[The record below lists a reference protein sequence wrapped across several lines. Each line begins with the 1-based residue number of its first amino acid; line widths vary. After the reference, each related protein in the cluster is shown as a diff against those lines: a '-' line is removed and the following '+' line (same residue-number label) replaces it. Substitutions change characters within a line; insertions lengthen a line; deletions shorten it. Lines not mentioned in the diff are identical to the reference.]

1 MRLRSVWVGLCAA
14 LAVSACAEN
23 ANHLNTHYLS
33 RFATPEPTLASFT
46 VCHGFGCA
54 ERSHASL
61 TLAQWHKVVAEFR
74 PRAKNAKTE
83 RQQIAR
89 AVALTERL
97 VGPQTGTDAQQW
109 THKNMLILPNL
120 GDTTQLDC
128 VDESVNTWTYMTLME
143 RGGLLHFHRV
153 ADLSNAG
160 GLTDPNMRNTA
171 VLQEKGGGY
180 YAVDASLVG
189 YGKAPLVMSLA
200 TWMGH
205 WPPDL
210 SATEQVAKGGGK
222 QQPAHKQIRHRQS
235 AKRAKP
241 PTRPASS

>member
-1 MRLRSVWVGLCAA
+1 VQVRSVLALLVLA

-33 RFATPEPTLASFT
+33 RFATPEPTLADFT
-46 VCHGFGCA
+46 VCHGFGCT

-61 TLAQWHKVVAEFR
+61 TLAEWHKVIAEFR
-74 PRAKNAKTE
+74 PRAKNAKSE
-83 RQQIAR
+83 RQQVAR
-89 AVALTERL
+89 AVALMERL
-97 VGPQTGTDAQQW
+97 VGPQTGTAAHQW
-109 THKNMLILPNL
+109 THKNLLILPNM

-128 VDESVNTWTYMTLME
+128 VDEAVNSWTYMTMME
-143 RGGLLHFHRV
+143 RGNLLHFHHV

-160 GLTDPNMRNTA
+160 SLTDPNMRNTA

-180 YAVDASLVG
+180 YAVDASLVD
-189 YGKAPLVMSLA
+189 YGVPPAVMPLA

-210 SATEQVAKGGGK
+210 PAGEAVAKADKKPHARK
-222 QQPAHKQIRHRQS
+222 QRPRGES

-241 PTRPASS
+241 APQAKNS

>member
-1 MRLRSVWVGLCAA
+1 MRVHSVLAWLTVA

-23 ANHLNTHYLS
+23 PHHLNPVYLD
-33 RFATPEPTLASFT
+33 RFATPNPTLAQFT
-46 VCHGFGCA
+46 VCHGFGCG

-61 TLAQWHKVVAEFR
+61 SLAEWRKVIAVFR
-74 PRAKNAKTE
+74 PRPKNAREE
-83 RQQIAR
+83 RKRVAH
-89 AVALTERL
+89 AVALMERL
-97 VGPQTGTDAQQW
+97 VGPKTGTDAHQW

-128 VDESVNTWTYMTLME
+128 VDEAVNTWTYMTMME

-180 YAVDASLVG
+180 YAVDASLVD
-189 YGKAPLVMSLA
+189 YGVPPMVMPLA
-200 TWMGH
+200 TWMGS
-205 WPPDL
+205 WPPK
-210 SATEQVAKGGGK
+210 TVASEEPAKSDGHR
-222 QQPAHKQIRHRQS
+222 PAHSQRRHERS
-235 AKRAKP
+235 AKKGKP
-241 PTRPASS
+241 AARPKSS